1 MRAGLVL
8 LNGAATYFFALV
20 FAWFWTDELVD
31 GSPYATADPRGT
43 AVGGALAG
51 VVPVVIGTVICV
63 LLVWRTPGQRVWP
76 LVMTGVAGVAGAVVG
91 TASRF
96 HEGMPTALGTV
107 LQGVA
112 LATAAIAVVVLRR
125 SGHPEHPSGTIPA

>member
-1 MRAGLVL
+1 MRAAVVL

-31 GSPYATADPRGT
+31 GSPYAIEDPRGT
-43 AVGGALAG
+43 AVDGALAG
-51 VVPVVIGTVICV
+51 VVPLVVGIGICA
-63 LLVWRTPGQRVWP
+63 LLVRPVAGRRVWP

-112 LATAAIAVVVLRR
+112 LATAVAAVVVLGRPGR
-125 SGHPEHPSGTIPA
+125 SVHSSGTIPA